1 MVGASTKDRRQHVRQ
16 LWNERVVVQFV
27 SSTHD
32 RLPAGTV
39 VRCSTKDVSPHG
51 IGIQLD
57 RQLPE
62 GFLLELCVEISD
74 HPGSFFLAGEVKW
87 CRELAEGKRNMVG
100 VEFTERQTDDFKCWR
115 GALDKRSRKLPR
127 Q

>member
-1 MVGASTKDRRQHVRQ
+1 MSTTKDRRQHVRQ
-16 LWNERVVVQFV
+16 LRDERVVLQFV
-27 SSTHD
+27 SSTYD

-39 VRCSTKDVSPHG
+39 VRCTTKDVSPQG
-51 IGIQLD
+51 VRIQLD

-87 CRELAEGKRNMVG
+87 CRKLAEGKRNLIG
-100 VEFTERQTDDFKCWR
+100 VELKERQADDFKLWQE
-115 GALDKRSRKLPR
+115 ALEK
-127 Q
+127 